1 MKTLQ
6 SRLPLLLSVTSLV
19 LVVGF
24 GIRQLSGWHGATL
37 VTGAVTV
44 LAYIAWLLVESR
56 VARGEL
62 SKGDTRLDGGTLE
75 LYAFARA
82 ATVILALA
90 LAREPSP
97 GHALIGLGV
106 FASAVLFRLHAIR
119 VLGQFYSHRVRV
131 LSEHRVVDYG
141 PYRFIRHP
149 AYTGMLLA
157 HAGFS
162 LVFFHVLSLSV
173 FLFLFV
179 PAVVLRILVEEK
191 ALYELPGYR
200 EYSASKKRLLPA
212 VW

>member
-19 LVVGF
+19 LVVVL
-24 GIRQLSGWHGATL
+24 GIRQLASWHGATL
-37 VTGAVTV
+37 VTGALTV
-44 LAYIAWLLVESR
+44 LAYLAWLLAESR

-62 SKGDTRLDGGTLE
+62 GKGETRLDGGTLE
-75 LYAFARA
+75 LYALARA
-82 ATVILALA
+82 ATVILALS
-90 LAREPSP
+90 LAHEPSF
-97 GHALIGLGV
+97 GRALFGLGV

-119 VLGQFYSHRVRV
+119 VLGEFYSHRVRV
-131 LSEHRVVDYG
+131 LSEHKVVDYG

-162 LVFFHVLSLSV
+162 LVFFHVLSFALY
-173 FLFLFV
+173 LLLFV

-191 ALYELPGYR
+191 ALCELPGYR
-200 EYSASKKRLLPA
+200 EYSASKKRLIPA